1 MSFFL
6 SINNISRIGYL
17 ETAYANE
24 ALSRSMQRLST
35 GYRINEASDD
45 PAGYAGM
52 VSLESKLR
60 GLKVAQGNVQSGY
73 AMLGVVDGGLGEIND
88 LLMRLREVGLMGAN
102 SVQTREERNALQMEA
117 NELVAEVYR
126 VIRESRYGDMQLLG
140 PAGGSAGGSSIST
153 FSTPP
158 PKLQNAYVDWIS
170 RK

>member
-1 MSFFL
+1 
-6 SINNISRIGYL
+6 
-17 ETAYANE
+17 
-24 ALSRSMQRLST
+24 MQRLST

-73 AMLGVVDGGLGEIND
+73 AMLGVVDGALGEIND

-126 VIRESRYGDMQLLG
+126 VIRESRYSDMQLLG
-140 PAGGSAGGSSIST
+140 PTGGNAGGSGIST
-153 FSTPP
+153 FSPP
-158 PKLQNAYVDWIS
+158 PEAPKRL
-170 RK
+170 R